1 MSDRENRVLKERGFQ
16 PAGRSGDRLFM
27 REAHCLP

>member
-16 PAGRSGDRLFM
+16 PAGRSGDRLLIWG
-27 REAHCLP
+27 ADCLP